1 MADSREPNKNS
12 NRKPSGLPSRRS
24 IHYKGSTANTGSKA
38 SSSIPKRPQSKAAD
52 TAPPSPRK
60 NTNSVSKPSGKTGK
74 KTANKPA
81 SKNVK
86 NTSGGKKKKSTGARI
101 GIGILIT
108 ILMMVILGSVGFMLA
123 YASVTVPKPGEF
135 AMAQK
140 TTVFYS
146 DGETELGTFAEIDR
160 TIIDTSTIPD
170 YVGKAV
176 IASEDRT
183 FYTNSGIDLKGVARA
198 FINNVRGGSL
208 QGASTLSQQ
217 YVERYYLDTTTSIPG
232 KIKEALL
239 ALKINR
245 QQSKEE
251 ILENYLNT
259 IYFGRGAYGV
269 EEASLKYFGHPATD
283 LTLSESA
290 MLAGIIPAPSAW
302 DPAVDPD
309 MAQARFDRVLKHMV
323 EDGWITQEE
332 ADNTAFPETI
342 DPQSETSMTGWKG
355 HLMQQIRSEFE
366 SRAGITPEQ
375 LDSGGYVIVT
385 TLDKD
390 LQNFAVE
397 AVNELPDNHN
407 AGLQVALS
415 SINPANGEILAE
427 FAGADY
433 QERQSNSV
441 TQDRAM
447 AGSTMKPFGLIA
459 YMQAGGT
466 IEDMYNGNSP
476 LQITDKRTGEVTP
489 PLSNYGDY
497 SFGYVN
503 MIRATALSINTPF
516 VEMNNEMGPGKT
528 REAAVKLGL
537 PEDTLGLDD
546 TIRNILGSASPHNL
560 DLTRAYATIASGGLR
575 STPHI
580 IKEVTRYDGEQIYQ
594 GPTSTERVF
603 DSEIISAAL
612 PGMQASAQWGSGE
625 KAGIIGRPV
634 LAKTGSSEE
643 NRSAQFAGAIPQLA
657 TVVSMYQIG
666 ENGNEVS
673 ITPFGGEYE
682 VTGSTW
688 PGTVWQSYMLKAI
701 DKYEVADFDWYKP
714 DFRKSTFKT
723 YTPPTETTATE
734 TRSTE
739 RNQEPAQ
746 TQAPNET
753 GATNPPTEPATEPG
767 EDH

>member
-24 IHYKGSTANTGSKA
+24 IHHKGSTANTGSKA

-60 NTNSVSKPSGKTGK
+60 NTNSASKPSGKTGK

-86 NTSGGKKKKSTGARI
+86 KTSGGKKKKSTGARI

-397 AVNELPDNHN
+397 AVNELPDDHN

-447 AGSTMKPFGLIA
+447 AGSTMKSFGLIA

>member
-60 NTNSVSKPSGKTGK
+60 NTNSASKPSGKTGK
-74 KTANKPA
+74 KTANKPT

-397 AVNELPDNHN
+397 AVNELPDDHN

-688 PGTVWQSYMLKAI
+688 PGTMWQSYMLKAI

>member
-24 IHYKGSTANTGSKA
+24 IHHKGSTANTGSKA

-60 NTNSVSKPSGKTGK
+60 NTSSASKPSGKTGK

-86 NTSGGKKKKSTGARI
+86 KTSGGKKKKSTGARI

-397 AVNELPDNHN
+397 AVNELPDDHN

>member
-24 IHYKGSTANTGSKA
+24 IHHKGSTANTGSKA

-60 NTNSVSKPSGKTGK
+60 NTNSASKPSGKTGK

-86 NTSGGKKKKSTGARI
+86 KTSGGKKKKSTGARI

-397 AVNELPDNHN
+397 AVNELPDDHN

-739 RNQEPAQ
+739 RNQEPVQ

>member
-24 IHYKGSTANTGSKA
+24 IHHKGSTANTGSKA

-60 NTNSVSKPSGKTGK
+60 NTNSASKPSGKTGK

-86 NTSGGKKKKSTGARI
+86 KTSGGKKKKSTGARI

-332 ADNTAFPETI
+332 ADNTVFPETI

-397 AVNELPDNHN
+397 AVNELPDDHN

-447 AGSTMKPFGLIA
+447 AGSTMKSFGLIA

>member
-24 IHYKGSTANTGSKA
+24 IHHKGSTANTGSKA

-60 NTNSVSKPSGKTGK
+60 NTNSASKPSGKTGK

-397 AVNELPDNHN
+397 AVNELPDDHN

>member
-12 NRKPSGLPSRRS
+12 SRKPSGLPLRRS
-24 IHYKGSTANTGSKA
+24 IHHKGSTANTGSKA

-60 NTNSVSKPSGKTGK
+60 NTNSASKPSGKTGK

-86 NTSGGKKKKSTGARI
+86 KTSGGKKKKSTGARI

-397 AVNELPDNHN
+397 AVNELPDDHN

-447 AGSTMKPFGLIA
+447 AGSTMKSFGLIA

>member
-24 IHYKGSTANTGSKA
+24 IHHKGSTANTGSKA

-60 NTNSVSKPSGKTGK
+60 NTNSASKPSGKTGK

-86 NTSGGKKKKSTGARI
+86 KTSGGKKKKSTGARI

-397 AVNELPDNHN
+397 AVNELPDDHN

-746 TQAPNET
+746 TQTPNET

>member
-24 IHYKGSTANTGSKA
+24 IHHKGSTANTGSKA

-60 NTNSVSKPSGKTGK
+60 NTNSASKPNGKTVK

-86 NTSGGKKKKSTGARI
+86 KTSGGKKKKSTGARI

-397 AVNELPDNHN
+397 AVNELPDDHN

-447 AGSTMKPFGLIA
+447 AGSTMKSFGLIA

>member
-24 IHYKGSTANTGSKA
+24 IHHKGSTANTGSKA

-60 NTNSVSKPSGKTGK
+60 NTSSASKPSGKTGK

-86 NTSGGKKKKSTGARI
+86 KTSGGKKKKSTGARI

-302 DPAVDPD
+302 DPAADPD

-397 AVNELPDNHN
+397 AVNELPDDHN

>member
-24 IHYKGSTANTGSKA
+24 IHHKGSTANTGSKA

-60 NTNSVSKPSGKTGK
+60 NTNSASKPSGKTGK

-86 NTSGGKKKKSTGARI
+86 KTSGGKKKKSTGARI

-269 EEASLKYFGHPATD
+269 EEASRKYFGHPATD

-397 AVNELPDNHN
+397 AVNELPDDHN

-594 GPTSTERVF
+594 GPTSTKRVF

>member
-24 IHYKGSTANTGSKA
+24 IHHKGSTANTGSNA
-38 SSSIPKRPQSKAAD
+38 SSSIPKRPQSKPAV

-60 NTNSVSKPSGKTGK
+60 NTNSASKPNGKTVK

-86 NTSGGKKKKSTGARI
+86 KTSGGKKKKSTGARI

-108 ILMMVILGSVGFMLA
+108 ILTMVILGSVGFMLA

-290 MLAGIIPAPSAW
+290 MLSGIIPAPSAW

-332 ADNTAFPETI
+332 ADNAAFPETI

-355 HLMQQIRSEFE
+355 HLMQQIRTELE

-397 AVNELPDNHN
+397 AVNELPDDHN

-497 SFGYVN
+497 SYGYVN

-528 REAAVKLGL
+528 HEAAVKLGL

-546 TIRNILGSASPHNL
+546 TIRNVLGSASPHNL

-688 PGTVWQSYMLKAI
+688 PGTVWQTYMLKAI
-701 DKYEVADFDWYKP
+701 GKYEVAEFDWYKP

-723 YTPPTETTATE
+723 YTPPTETTAVE
-734 TRSTE
+734 TTSTE
-739 RNQEPAQ
+739 NNEGPAQ

>member
-24 IHYKGSTANTGSKA
+24 IHRKGSTANTGSKA

-60 NTNSVSKPSGKTGK
+60 NTSSASKPSGKTGK

-86 NTSGGKKKKSTGARI
+86 KTSGGKKKKSTGARI

-397 AVNELPDNHN
+397 AVNELPDDHN

>member
-24 IHYKGSTANTGSKA
+24 IHHKGSTANTGSKA

-60 NTNSVSKPSGKTGK
+60 NTSSASKPSGKTGK

-86 NTSGGKKKKSTGARI
+86 KTSGGKKKKSTGARI

-108 ILMMVILGSVGFMLA
+108 ILMMVIIGSVGFMLA

-397 AVNELPDNHN
+397 AVNELPDDHN

>member
-24 IHYKGSTANTGSKA
+24 IHHKGSTANTGSKA

-60 NTNSVSKPSGKTGK
+60 NTNSASKPSGKTGK

-86 NTSGGKKKKSTGARI
+86 KTSGGKKKKSTGARI

-397 AVNELPDNHN
+397 AVNELPDDHN

>member
-24 IHYKGSTANTGSKA
+24 IHHKGSTANTGSKA

-60 NTNSVSKPSGKTGK
+60 NTSSASKPSGKTGK

-86 NTSGGKKKKSTGARI
+86 KTSGGKKKKSTGARI

-232 KIKEALL
+232 KIKEDLL

-397 AVNELPDNHN
+397 AVNELPDDHN

>member
-24 IHYKGSTANTGSKA
+24 IHHKGSTANTGSKA

-60 NTNSVSKPSGKTGK
+60 NTNSASKPSGKTGK

-332 ADNTAFPETI
+332 ADNTVFPETI

-397 AVNELPDNHN
+397 AVNELPDDHN

-447 AGSTMKPFGLIA
+447 AGSTMKSFGLIA